1 MGKFVKLG
9 KKASFFRDSNLDIS
23 IATGEVVELN
33 VKQLNSAK
41 VRRALNGGHLV
52 YTDDPRK
59 AATTAEPKKEPTVEE
74 LAEAFTKMVLNGDSK
89 DKIMKTFNL
98 EELKALSKAADIEL
112 EPNDTKS
119 TICDAL
125 IEDCKENNKAE

>member
-23 IATGEVVELN
+23 ITPGEVVELN
-33 VKQLNSAK
+33 VKQLNSSK
-41 VRRALNGGHLV
+41 IRRALNGGHLV

-59 AATTAEPKKEPTVEE
+59 AEDTAKKEPTVEE
-74 LAEAFTKMVLNGDSK
+74 LVEAFTKMVINGDSK

-112 EPNDTKS
+112 EPTDTKS

-125 IEDCKENNKAE
+125 IEDCKENNKVE

>member
-23 IATGEVVELN
+23 ITTGEVVELN

-41 VRRALNGGHLV
+41 IRRALNGGHLV

-59 AATTAEPKKEPTVEE
+59 AEDTAKKEPTVEE
-74 LAEAFTKMVLNGDSK
+74 LVEAFTKMVINGDSK

-112 EPNDTKS
+112 EPTDTKS

>member
-23 IATGEVVELN
+23 ITTGEVVELN

-41 VRRALNGGHLV
+41 IRRALNGGHLV

-59 AATTAEPKKEPTVEE
+59 AEDTAKKEPTVEE
-74 LAEAFTKMVLNGDSK
+74 LVEAFPKMVINGDSK
-89 DKIMKTFNL
+89 YKIMKTFNL

-112 EPNDTKS
+112 EPTDTKS

-125 IEDCKENNKAE
+125 IEDCKENNKVE

>member
-23 IATGEVVELN
+23 ITTGEVVELN
-33 VKQLNSAK
+33 VKQLNSSK
-41 VRRALNGGHLV
+41 IRRALNGGHLV

-59 AATTAEPKKEPTVEE
+59 AEDTAKKEPTVEE
-74 LAEAFTKMVLNGDSK
+74 LVEAFTKMVINGDSK
-89 DKIMKTFNL
+89 EKIMKTFNL
-98 EELKALSKAADIEL
+98 EELKVLSKAADIEL
-112 EPNDTKS
+112 ESTDTKS

>member
-23 IATGEVVELN
+23 ITPGEVVELN

-41 VRRALNGGHLV
+41 IRRALNGGHLV

-59 AATTAEPKKEPTVEE
+59 AEDTAKKEPTVEE
-74 LAEAFTKMVLNGDSK
+74 LVEAFTKMVINGDSK

-112 EPNDTKS
+112 EPTDTKS
-119 TICDAL
+119 TNCDAL
-125 IEDCKENNKAE
+125 IEDCKENNKVE

>member
-23 IATGEVVELN
+23 ITTGEVVELN
-33 VKQLNSAK
+33 VKQLNSSK
-41 VRRALNGGHLV
+41 IRRALNGGHLV

-59 AATTAEPKKEPTVEE
+59 AEDTAKKEPTVEE
-74 LAEAFTKMVLNGDSK
+74 LVEAFTKMVINGDSK

-112 EPNDTKS
+112 EPTDTKS

>member
-23 IATGEVVELN
+23 ITTGEVVELN

-41 VRRALNGGHLV
+41 IRRALNGGHLV

-59 AATTAEPKKEPTVEE
+59 AEDTAKKDPTVEE
-74 LAEAFTKMVLNGDSK
+74 LVEAFTKMVINGDSK

-112 EPNDTKS
+112 EPTDTKS

-125 IEDCKENNKAE
+125 IEDCKENNKVE

>member
-23 IATGEVVELN
+23 ITPGEVVELN

-41 VRRALNGGHLV
+41 IRRALNGGHLV

-59 AATTAEPKKEPTVEE
+59 AEDTAKKEPTVVE
-74 LAEAFTKMVLNGDSK
+74 LVEAFTKMVINGDSK

-112 EPNDTKS
+112 EPTDTKS

-125 IEDCKENNKAE
+125 IEDCKENNKVE

>member
-52 YTDDPRK
+52 YTEDPSK
-59 AATTAEPKKEPTVEE
+59 AAAPAETKKEPTVDE
-74 LAEAFTKMVLNGDSK
+74 LAEAFSKMVINGDSRE
-89 DKIMKTFNL
+89 KILKTFNL
-98 EELKALSKAADIEL
+98 EELKALAKAADIEL
-112 EPNDTKS
+112 EPTDTKA

-125 IEDCKENNKAE
+125 IEDCKENNKTE

>member
-23 IATGEVVELN
+23 ITTGEVVELN

-41 VRRALNGGHLV
+41 IRRALNGGHLV

-59 AATTAEPKKEPTVEE
+59 AEDTAKKGPTVEE
-74 LAEAFTKMVLNGDSK
+74 LVEAFTKMVINGDSK

-112 EPNDTKS
+112 EPTDTKS

-125 IEDCKENNKAE
+125 IEDCKENNKVE

>member
-1 MGKFVKLG
+1 MGQFVKLG

-23 IATGEVVELN
+23 ITPGEVVELN

-41 VRRALNGGHLV
+41 IRRALNGGHLV

-59 AATTAEPKKEPTVEE
+59 AEDTAKKEPTVEE
-74 LAEAFTKMVLNGDSK
+74 LVEAFTKMVINGDSK

-112 EPNDTKS
+112 EPTDTKS

-125 IEDCKENNKAE
+125 IEDCKENNKVE

>member
-23 IATGEVVELN
+23 ITTGEVVELN

-41 VRRALNGGHLV
+41 IRRALNGGHLV
-52 YTDDPRK
+52 YTEDPRK
-59 AATTAEPKKEPTVEE
+59 AEDTAKKELTLEE
-74 LAEAFTKMVLNGDSK
+74 LVEAFAKMVINGDSK

-112 EPNDTKS
+112 EPTDTKS

-125 IEDCKENNKAE
+125 IEDCKESNKAE